1 MSQAFFVD
9 LGLPKPDYNLG
20 VGSGSH
26 GKQTGAMLKQVE
38 EVLLDQEPDLVI
50 VYGDTNSTLAGT
62 LAAAKLNVPVAH
74 VEAGLRS
81 FNRRVSE
88 EINRVLTDHVSDL
101 LFCPTKTAVENLHHE
116 GFTNILNGGH
126 MVSLSSA
133 PPLLRPPAPLLPCT
147 LAPLHRL
154 SSTSAT

>member
-50 VYGDTNSTLAGT
+50 VYGDTNSNPGGGT
-62 LAAAKLNVPVAH
+62 GCCQAQRP
-74 VEAGLRS
+74 GGSRGGW
-81 FNRRVSE
+81 
-88 EINRVLTDHVSDL
+88 
-101 LFCPTKTAVENLHHE
+101 PTEFQPE
-116 GFTNILNGGH
+116 GARGDQ
-126 MVSLSSA
+126 
-133 PPLLRPPAPLLPCT
+133 P
-147 LAPLHRL
+147 RL
-154 SSTSAT
+154 DGSCV